1 MADLRA
7 AFGTLFGDLPE
18 AGGDE
23 MVTTLKD
30 TDETRFVRIISTG
43 QATPEGVWYDQDDNE
58 WVVVL
63 RGRAGLKFEG
73 EDAVR
78 VLSAGDYVDIPA
90 GLRHRVEWTD
100 ADEPTVWLAFH
111 YR

>member
-1 MADLRA
+1 MANHDIRSA
-7 AFGTLFGDLPE
+7 NLFDHAPT
-18 AGGDE
+18 GGPDE
-23 MVTTLKD
+23 DVTTLL
-30 TDETRFVRIISTG
+30 ETSGARLVRIVSAG

-63 RGRAGLKFEG
+63 RGSAGLRIEG
-73 EDAVR
+73 EDDVR

-90 GLRHRVEWTD
+90 HIRHRVEWTD
-100 ADEPTVWLAFH
+100 ADEPTVWLALH